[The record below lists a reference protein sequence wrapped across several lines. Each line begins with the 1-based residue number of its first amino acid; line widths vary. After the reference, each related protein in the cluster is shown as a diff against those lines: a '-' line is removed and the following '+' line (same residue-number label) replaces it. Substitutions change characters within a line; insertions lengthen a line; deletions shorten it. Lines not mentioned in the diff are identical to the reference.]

1 MNYKP
6 VKTAV
11 IGCGMISDIYL
22 ENLKNKFYIIDLVGC
37 ADIVD
42 EKAQMQAEKYGI
54 KKMTN
59 EEILN
64 DPEIELVLNLTY
76 ATSHYEVNKAI
87 LEAKKHCYC
96 EKMMCLTVDEAN
108 ELDKI
113 RKENNVHMICAP
125 DTFLGASQQTAR
137 YLIDRGIIG
146 EPIQAV
152 VNLCRG
158 YHMIKTTEDDTYRK
172 FSVMYEGGGIPY
184 DMGGYYLHE
193 LFNIF
198 GEVESAC
205 GYEFTRNANRPY
217 LNPRNEKFND
227 NFFVNT
233 PNTVSATL
241 KFGCGVLCSLNI
253 SSEYLAYDECFKIM
267 GTEGILYLADPNNFG
282 EKIYIKKQNGEKLEF
297 PLSHPYS
304 ENSRGIGAADLA
316 WAIRTGREPRIS
328 FEMGY
333 HALEIMNSL
342 RDCEK
347 DGKVKT
353 FTTKFKRPEPISSE
367 FYGGGAEERSLFL
380 HSGL

>member
-1 MNYKP
+1 MNYRP

-22 ENLKNKFYIIDLVGC
+22 DNLKNRFYIIDLVGC
-37 ADIVD
+37 ADMVD
-42 EKAQMQAEKYGI
+42 EKAHKQAEKYGI
-54 KKMTN
+54 KKMTV
-59 EEILN
+59 EGILN

-87 LEAKKHCYC
+87 LEAKHCYC
-96 EKMMCLTVDEAN
+96 EKMMCLTMEEAD
-108 ELDKI
+108 ELDRL
-113 RKENNVHMICAP
+113 RKKNDVFFAIAP

-137 YLIDRGIIG
+137 YIIDKGIIG
-146 EPIQAV
+146 EPIQTV
-152 VNLCRG
+152 VNLCRS
-158 YHMIKTTEDDTYRK
+158 YHMIKTTEDDEYRK

-198 GEVESAC
+198 GSVESAC

-217 LNPRNEKFND
+217 LNPRHEKFND

-233 PNTVSATL
+233 PNTISATL
-241 KFGCGVLCSLNI
+241 KFRCGALCSLNI
-253 SSEYLAYDECFKIM
+253 SSDYLAYDESFKIM

-282 EKIYIKKQNGEKLEF
+282 QKVYIKKQNGEKLEF

-304 ENSRGIGAADLA
+304 DNCRGIGAADMA
-316 WAIRTGREPRIS
+316 WAIRTGREPRLK

-333 HALEIMNSL
+333 HALEIINAL
-342 RDCEK
+342 RECEK
-347 DGKVKT
+347 DGMIKK
-353 FTTKFKRPEPISSE
+353 FTTEVKRPEPISSE
-367 FYGGGAEERSLFL
+367 YYGGGAEERSLFL
-380 HSGL
+380 YPGL